1 MRLKALRCL
10 HERLYYHLFFAVA
23 VFDGFER
30 ANPNVV
36 SIATVL
42 GGAVALECDFLAAMP
57 VPDVKWY
64 MGNGTEAIGVGRYL
78 FISTLTAEQRA
89 AQFHCEVTNAL
100 LSSTPR
106 RAPTIYTLSEDIPED
121 EYIVYELPT
130 SYITEVGSTLA
141 VQYAAAFREAGETTG
156 RALAVLCPTDLYSG
170 NGLQGTFSGFTT
182 TGDMSIPCF
191 VIGGGG
197 SVQITYN
204 IQVTGEYYGRRLG
217 LYAS

>member
-1 MRLKALRCL
+1 MKGCIITFF
-10 HERLYYHLFFAVA
+10 FFAVA

-30 ANPNVV
+30 ANLSAV
-36 SIATVL
+36 SIATVQ
-42 GGAVALECDFLAAMP
+42 GGVVALECDFLAAMP

-64 MGNGTEAIGVGRYL
+64 MDNGTEAIGVGRYL
-78 FISTLTAEQRA
+78 FINTLRAEQRA

-130 SYITEVGSTLA
+130 SYITEVGSTLD
-141 VQYAAAFREAGETTG
+141 VQYAAAFQAAGETAG
-156 RALAVLCPTDLYSG
+156 RELAVLCSTDLYRG

-182 TGDMSIPCF
+182 TGDMSFPCL
-191 VIGGGG
+191 VVGGG
-197 SVQITYN
+197 SVGITFE
-204 IQVTGEYYGRRLG
+204 IQVTGEYYDRRLG
-217 LYAS
+217 LYTS

>member
-1 MRLKALRCL
+1 MP
-10 HERLYYHLFFAVA
+10 V
-23 VFDGFER
+23 
-30 ANPNVV
+30 
-36 SIATVL
+36 ATVL

-64 MGNGTEAIGVGRYL
+64 MDNGTDVIGVGQYL
-78 FISTLTAEQRA
+78 FISSLTAKQRA

-121 EYIVYELPT
+121 ELIVYELPT

-156 RALAVLCPTDLYSG
+156 RELAVFCLTDLYST
-170 NGLQGTFSGFTT
+170 NGLQGTYSGFTT
-182 TGDMSIPCF
+182 TGDMSFPCF
-191 VIGGGG
+191 VGGGG
-197 SVQITYN
+197 SGVPLTYN
-204 IQVTGEYYGRRLG
+204 IKVTGEYYGRRLG

>member
-1 MRLKALRCL
+1 MNGCIITF
-10 HERLYYHLFFAVA
+10 FFAVA

-36 SIATVL
+36 SIATVQ
-42 GGAVALECDFLAAMP
+42 GGAVPLECDFLAAMP

-64 MGNGTEAIGVGRYL
+64 MDNGTDAIVEGGNFFLPDNSRYL
-78 FISTLTAEQRA
+78 FISVLTAGQRA

-121 EYIVYELPT
+121 ELIVYVLPT
-130 SYITEVGSTLA
+130 SYITEVGSTLD
-141 VQYAAAFREAGETTG
+141 VQYAAAYLEAGHTAG
-156 RALAVLCPTDLYSG
+156 SILAVFCSTDLYRG

-182 TGDMSIPCF
+182 TGDMSFPCL

-197 SVQITYN
+197 SVLITYN

>member
-1 MRLKALRCL
+1 MNGCIITF
-10 HERLYYHLFFAVA
+10 FFAVA

-30 ANPNVV
+30 ANPSVV
-36 SIATVL
+36 SIATVQ

-64 MGNGTEAIGVGRYL
+64 MDNGTDVIGVGRYL
-78 FISTLTAEQRA
+78 FINTLTAEQRA

-121 EYIVYELPT
+121 ELIVYELPT
-130 SYITEVGSTLA
+130 SYITEVGSTLD
-141 VQYAAAFREAGETTG
+141 VQYAAAYLEAGHTAG
-156 RALAVLCPTDLYSG
+156 SILAVFCSTSLYSG
-170 NGLQGTFSGFTT
+170 NGLQGTISGFTT
-182 TGDMSIPCF
+182 TGNMSFPCS
-191 VIGGGG
+191 VVGGDG
-197 SVQITYN
+197 SVLITFD
-204 IQVTGEYYGRRLG
+204 IQVTGEYYDRRLG